1 MEAFQSMGVPLNHL
15 FLDGI
20 FHEINSLFGGT
31 PMTKLGTTNW
41 AEDSEAAQ
49 AVEILKADGDQL
61 ENTYPLVN

>member
-1 MEAFQSMGVPLNHL
+1 MG
-15 FLDGI
+15 FS
-20 FHEINSLFGGT
+20 HEININQLSLWGYPHDYYGA
-31 PMTKLGTTNW
+31 TTNW